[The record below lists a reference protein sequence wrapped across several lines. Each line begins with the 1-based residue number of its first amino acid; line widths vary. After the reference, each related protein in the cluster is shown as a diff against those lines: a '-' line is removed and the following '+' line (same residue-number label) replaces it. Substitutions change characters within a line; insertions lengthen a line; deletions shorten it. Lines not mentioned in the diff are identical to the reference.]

1 MINKSTINNCAAYS
15 VLRPRFDRNKVLE
28 ALIEQTPSMDG
39 QVLVYNVND
48 PTAQLVLPYVLPDA
62 SKILRKLDQES
73 GVAVIYNTAM
83 GLNDT
88 EMEVQKL
95 IATFE
100 AGWCIGD
107 TFDDFTLLPAR
118 VYSAWI
124 CDLLKGRYRLDLEE
138 EDKTRMACTIAWYM
152 QSHNRIDVGDF
163 ITYCVRSLGFNRDYV
178 GKFIDAELDHVDL
191 DGKGF
196 TVNHLI
202 GWYIDEVAAH
212 PEGGKG
218 APSLLKTLSMLLT
231 AVSPRMADLIKQ
243 AGVNLLI
250 LTVTNSW
257 QGANRSSITTAALE
271 VRSVFLAML
280 YSAINNKRIRGTTF
294 NKIVE
299 RAVRSTGSS
308 DLPDTYT
315 RRVDLYIADVNVG
328 TPAATS
334 SF

>member
-1 MINKSTINNCAAYS
+1 MINNSIINNCAAYT
-15 VLRPRFDRNKVLE
+15 VLRPRFDRNKVME
-28 ALIEQTPSMDG
+28 ALIEQTPTMNG

-48 PTAQLVLPYVLPDA
+48 PTAQLVLPYVLTDA
-62 SKILRKLDQES
+62 NKILRKLDQES

-88 EMEVQKL
+88 EQEVQKL
-95 IATFE
+95 IAIFE

-118 VYSAWI
+118 AYSAWI
-124 CDLLKGRYRLDLEE
+124 TDLLKGRYRLDLEE

-163 ITYCVRSLGFNRDYV
+163 ITYCCRSLGFNRDYIM
-178 GKFIDAELDHVDL
+178 KFLDANIIHSDIDGDD
-191 DGKGF
+191 F

-202 GWYIDEVAAH
+202 GWYVDEVATT
-212 PEGGKG
+212 PGSKNGL
-218 APSLLKTLSMLLT
+218 PILKALTMLLT

-294 NKIVE
+294 TKIVE
-299 RAVRSTGSS
+299 RAVRQTGSS
-308 DLPDTYT
+308 DLPDTFS
-315 RRVDLYIADVNVG
+315 RRVGLYIADVNVG
-328 TPAATS
+328 TPAPTN